1 MAIRWRILLLLFLSR
16 MVMAF
21 QFATIGAIAPRLGSE
36 LHLDAVAIGTLIGV
50 YSAPGIIVAI
60 PGGAIANWLGDKK
73 VVLIGLAL
81 MAVGSALLAIST
93 SWELQISGRLIAG
106 IGGITLNVVM
116 SKMVLDWF
124 AGKEIA
130 TAMAVFVN
138 SWPAGI
144 AVALV
149 LQPLVVGS
157 SGIASAFALEATVAI
172 LAFAA
177 MFAFYRAPDHVAT
190 GATKPKRFPSGLI
203 LFATLAAGIVW
214 GLFNGALAVVFSFM
228 PSLLVEDG
236 WSLAQA
242 GASTSLVMVGVM
254 LAGFAGGVL
263 SDRTGRPITILLIA
277 TLAFAALL
285 FVIPRFGG
293 NLAMI
298 LAIGV
303 SAGLTV
309 GPILT
314 LPSAVLDAPSRATGM
329 GVFYMIYYICFS
341 VAPWIS
347 GKVIEAS
354 NVARVFDFAVTMALL
369 SLAFAWLCRIITA
382 RHKVA
387 LG

>member
-1 MAIRWRILLLLFLSR
+1 MPIRWRILLLLFLSR
-16 MVMAF
+16 MTMAF
-21 QFATIGAIAPRLGSE
+21 QFATIGAIAPLLGSE
-36 LHLDAVAIGTLIGV
+36 FHLDAVAIGTLIGI

-60 PGGAIANWLGDKK
+60 PGGAFANWLGDKK
-73 VVLIGLAL
+73 VVLFGLAL
-81 MAVGSALLAIST
+81 MVAGSALLAIST
-93 SWELQISGRLIAG
+93 SWELQTAGRLIAG
-106 IGGITLNVVM
+106 IGGIALNVVM
-116 SKMVLDWF
+116 TKMVLDWF

-149 LQPLVVGS
+149 VQPLVAGS
-157 SGIASAFALEATVAI
+157 SGIASAFALEGALAI
-172 LAFAA
+172 LAFVA
-177 MFAFYRAPDHVAT
+177 MIAFYRIPDHVTT
-190 GATKPKRFPSGLI
+190 GTSEPKRFPSGLV
-203 LFATLAAGIVW
+203 LFAILAAGAVW

-228 PSLLVEDG
+228 PSLLIEDG

-263 SDRTGRPITILLIA
+263 SDRTGRPMTILILA
-277 TLAFAALL
+277 TLSFATLL
-285 FVIPRFGG
+285 FVFPRFGG

-298 LAIGV
+298 LAIGI

-314 LPSAVLDAPSRATGM
+314 LPSAVLDAPSRAMGM
-329 GVFYMIYYICFS
+329 GVFYTVYYVCFS
-341 VAPWIS
+341 AAPWIS

-354 NVARVFDFAVTMALL
+354 HVDRVFDFGVAMALL
-369 SLAFAWLCRIITA
+369 SLVFAWLCRIITA
-382 RHKVA
+382 RHKA
-387 LG
+387 SLG

>member
-21 QFATIGAIAPRLGSE
+21 QFATIGAIAPLLGAE
-36 LHLDAVAIGTLIGV
+36 FYLDAIAIGTLIGI
-50 YSAPGIIVAI
+50 YSAPGIVVAV
-60 PGGAIANWLGDKK
+60 PGGAIANWFGDKQ
-73 VVLIGLAL
+73 VVLAGLAL
-81 MAVGSALLAIST
+81 MAAGSTLLAIGT
-93 SWELQISGRLIAG
+93 SWELQTTGRLIAG
-106 IGGITLNVVM
+106 IGGIALNVVM
-116 SKMVLDWF
+116 TKMVLDWF

-144 AVALV
+144 AAALV
-149 LQPLVVGS
+149 VQPLVAGS
-157 SGIASAFALEATVAI
+157 SGISSAFALETALAI

-177 MFAFYRAPDHVAT
+177 IFAFYRIPDHVTADT
-190 GATKPKRFPSGLI
+190 AEPKRFPSGLV
-203 LFATLAAGIVW
+203 LFATLAAGAVW

-228 PSLLVEDG
+228 PSLLIADG

-242 GASTSLVMVGVM
+242 GASTSLVMIGVM
-254 LAGFAGGVL
+254 LAGFTGGVL
-263 SDRTGRPITILLIA
+263 SDRTGRPMVILLLS
-277 TLAFAALL
+277 TLAFAILL
-285 FVIPRFGG
+285 FVFPRFGG

-298 LAIGV
+298 LAIGI

-329 GVFYMIYYICFS
+329 GVFYTVYYICFS
-341 VAPWIS
+341 AAPWIS

-354 NVARVFDFAVTMALL
+354 DLDRVFDFGVAMALL
-369 SLAFAWLCRIITA
+369 SLAFAWLCRMITA
-382 RHKVA
+382 RHKA
-387 LG
+387 TLC